1 MNELERVK
9 QKYEEYIGYAEKRL
23 RKYKETKEEIFKI
36 GFELNMMQV
45 GVYIE
50 FYGIEPDSRY
60 LEMKVELETLK

>member
-9 QKYEEYIGYAEKRL
+9 QKYEEYIGYVEKWL

-36 GFELNMMQV
+36 GFELNMMQA

-50 FYGIEPDSRY
+50 FCGIEPDSRY

>member
-9 QKYEEYIGYAEKRL
+9 QKYEEYISYAEKWL

-36 GFELNMMQV
+36 GFELNMMQA

-50 FYGIEPDSRY
+50 FCGIEPDSRY
-60 LEMKVELETLK
+60 LEMQEEWETLK

>member
-9 QKYEEYIGYAEKRL
+9 QKYEEYIGYAEKWL

-36 GFELNMMQV
+36 GFELNMMQA

-50 FYGIEPDSRY
+50 FCGIEPDSRY
-60 LEMKVELETLK
+60 LKMKDELETLK

>member
-1 MNELERVK
+1 MTELEKVK
-9 QKYEEYIGYAEKRL
+9 QEYEECIDYAEKWL

-36 GFELNMMQV
+36 GFELNMMQA

-50 FYGIEPDSRY
+50 FCGIEPDSRY

>member
-9 QKYEEYIGYAEKRL
+9 QKYEEYIGYAEKWL

-36 GFELNMMQV
+36 GFELNMMQA

-50 FYGIEPDSRY
+50 FCGIEPDSRY